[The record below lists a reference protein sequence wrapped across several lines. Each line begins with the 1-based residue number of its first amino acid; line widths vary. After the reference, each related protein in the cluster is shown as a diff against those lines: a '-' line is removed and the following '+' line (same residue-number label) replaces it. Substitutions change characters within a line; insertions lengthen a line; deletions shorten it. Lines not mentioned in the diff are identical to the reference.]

1 MDDLTFRQLKESKYH
16 HPETTDIIL
25 DPKKMLEIVLDSIK
39 IAEKGYDA
47 VLDSIMFKFLMK
59 DFENGID
66 LIDKRIVEKEIKS
79 RLVIDANKENIDFL
93 NSIKK
98 YDIKYLH
105 DIRGN
110 FGIFDN
116 RAYMVQ
122 IFHKE
127 NDLPFQTLWSNS
139 KVLVDKQ
146 QMLFD
151 RLWEI
156 AIPLSTRRKELE
168 YEQNPNYQKTL
179 TKYQDIQNEI
189 ISLIEQTR
197 RELLLFSSTQMLTRI
212 FHNNIVVET
221 LSKRLSKD
229 VNIRILTDDINLEII
244 KIIKELN
251 KKNTNNSIQ
260 FSYTNKLGNID
271 RLTIVNDGKLMLQ
284 ANLIN
289 NDIQDLVASLSNE
302 EHKIAVQEILFEK
315 YWNETNSLAITN
327 IGQ

>member
-1 MDDLTFRQLKESKYH
+1 VDDLTFRQRKESKYY

-98 YDIKYLH
+98 YDIKYLD

-221 LSKRLSKD
+221 LSKRFSKD